1 MRISDWS
8 SDVCSSDLLSVEFP
22 GGANGECV
30 ARVAFGLELRSWRM
44 DAYRTRLSDKQKPTL
59 TDVTLVSDAP
69 STGDAWQR
77 LSALADGVK
86 FTRVLVAEPANILY
100 PESFVERCQ
109 PLRDLG
115 IEITV
120 LDETQMAEL
129 GMGALLGVSQG
140 SPRKPRLLALRWDG
154 TG

>member
-1 MRISDWS
+1 MGSPGDFERAGATISAKLLVS
-8 SDVCSSDLLSVEFP
+8 GATHLSVEFP

-86 FTRVLVAEPANILY
+86 FTRELVAEPANILY

-109 PLRDLG
+109 PD
-115 IEITV
+115 
-120 LDETQMAEL
+120 
-129 GMGALLGVSQG
+129 
-140 SPRKPRLLALRWDG
+140 RKSTEAHACG
-154 TG
+154 TEGFGEG

>member
-86 FTRVLVAEPANILY
+86 FTRELVAEPANILY
-100 PESFVERCQ
+100 PESFRSE
-109 PLRDLG
+109 
-115 IEITV
+115 EHTS
-120 LDETQMAEL
+120 EL
-129 GMGALLGVSQG
+129 QSLMRISYAFLCLKKKKLKQ
-140 SPRKPRLLALRWDG
+140 
-154 TG
+154 

>member
-1 MRISDWS
+1 MNAVMIYVYLYTIFFLMIRRPPRATRTDT
-8 SDVCSSDLLSVEFP
+8 LFP
-22 GGANGECV
+22 YTTLFRSNGECV

-77 LSALADGVK
+77 LSALDDGVK
-86 FTRVLVAEPANILY
+86 FTRELVADPANILY
-100 PESFVERCQ
+100 PERFVVRCQ
-109 PLRDLG
+109 PLRDPG

-120 LDETQMAEL
+120 LDD
-129 GMGALLGVSQG
+129 
-140 SPRKPRLLALRWDG
+140 RKHTRMNS
-154 TG
+154 